1 MAEKEIN
8 RDLAEI
14 FFTSEICERYG
25 TKNIVLAEEMYEHDN
40 FGGMK
45 MDFNKMTIDELI
57 LFLKQS
63 GKQLNINDG
72 NISVS

>member
-1 MAEKEIN
+1 
-8 RDLAEI
+8 
-14 FFTSEICERYG
+14 
-25 TKNIVLAEEMYEHDN
+25 
-40 FGGMK
+40 

-57 LFLKQS
+57 LFLEQS

>member
-1 MAEKEIN
+1 MKREFRINQIMAEKEIS

-40 FGGMK
+40 LEG
-45 MDFNKMTIDELI
+45 
-57 LFLKQS
+57 
-63 GKQLNINDG
+63 
-72 NISVS
+72 